1 MLRVWLAASL
11 LTWSFTFCVEDPQT
25 YIFECIYLEYAYEVD
40 ILILFFFGMI
50 TLYMC
55 MFYYC
60 RLIQK
65 VMKYRGLNR
74 HKDDLNAS
82 TWFLEPGG

>member
-1 MLRVWLAASL
+1 MLRVRLAASL
-11 LTWSFTFCVEDPQT
+11 LTWSFTFFVEDAQT
-25 YIFECIYLEYAYEVD
+25 YIFECIYLEYAYEVN
-40 ILILFFFGMI
+40 ILILFFLMI

-55 MFYYC
+55 MFYC

>member
-1 MLRVWLAASL
+1 MLRVWLATSL
-11 LTWSFTFCVEDPQT
+11 LTWSFTFCVEDAQT

-40 ILILFFFGMI
+40 ILIFYFFCMI

-55 MFYYC
+55 MFYC

>member
-1 MLRVWLAASL
+1 MKFIDLA
-11 LTWSFTFCVEDPQT
+11 
-25 YIFECIYLEYAYEVD
+25 
-40 ILILFFFGMI
+40 LFKSDFKS
-50 TLYMC
+50 Y
-55 MFYYC
+55 

-82 TWFLEPGG
+82 TWFLEPGESFLLTGWVREIELQWSPINPDD